1 MATMQIPAILLESLE
16 VSLEAQGKLFLRDI
30 SKVLDIP
37 YKDLLKNV
45 YGGQLKVPF
54 QLTEVAEDG
63 TNTNT
68 NTSKQTNI
76 CRAIIPHYSAGY
88 MCKKPCQNSSSFC
101 EEHFVKQPTINVK
114 TAEPIYN
121 ITATLQDLYVKKDLL
136 VMNKE
141 GLTKGFLD
149 NGVYYEYTT

>member
-1 MATMQIPAILLESLE
+1 MGTIQIPAILLESLE

-54 QLTEVAEDG
+54 QLTEVVEDG
-63 TNTNT
+63 TNTVKTQQSNT
-68 NTSKQTNI
+68 CK
-76 CRAIIPHYSAGY
+76 AIVPHYSAGY
-88 MCKKPCQNSSSFC
+88 ICKKPCQNDSSFC
-101 EEHFVKQPTINVK
+101 EEHFVKQPAINVK

-141 GLTKGFLD
+141 GVTKGFLD
-149 NGVYYEYTT
+149 NGIYYEYTT